1 MSGID
6 TGKRLAEF
14 GKDLRFIVTVAA
26 RADDRRGAADE
37 AAAFLAPFPQL
48 GVMRRLRVQAWNK
61 QGLGSWSLRWRRH
74 WPGNHNSCGLG
85 NVREHPTAEE
95 LLDVRHRWRRSRR
108 SRGLEL
114 LVQWEN
120 HRNAV
125 HLSKEK
131 QAADLFLDDAQAK
144 LDAATTEYREL

>member
-1 MSGID
+1 MTS
-6 TGKRLAEF
+6 
-14 GKDLRFIVTVAA
+14 
-26 RADDRRGAADE
+26 
-37 AAAFLAPFPQL
+37 
-48 GVMRRLRVQAWNK
+48 
-61 QGLGSWSLRWRRH
+61 
-74 WPGNHNSCGLG
+74 
-85 NVREHPTAEE
+85 EE

-108 SRGLEL
+108 SRALEL

-120 HRNAV
+120 HRIAA